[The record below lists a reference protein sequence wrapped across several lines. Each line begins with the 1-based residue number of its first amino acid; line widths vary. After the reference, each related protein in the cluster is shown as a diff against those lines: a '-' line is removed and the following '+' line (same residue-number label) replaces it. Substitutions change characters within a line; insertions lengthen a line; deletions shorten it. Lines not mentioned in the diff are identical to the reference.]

1 MAWQCLSISVRHSET
16 GLSDRRQAAICSCR
30 VAILCRI
37 SLLGVDA
44 AEVGGLAAKAALLS
58 ASSKA
63 PVIAVAVP
71 RRGFERAMDLSFIQ
85 DRRDG
90 TLRRSGHARPERWQ
104 GAIGSFRGPVAA

>member
-1 MAWQCLSISVRHSET
+1 MAWQCLRISVRHSET

-30 VAILCRI
+30 VAILSRV

-44 AEVGGLAAKAALLS
+44 AEVGGLAAKAELLS

-63 PVIAVAVP
+63 PVIAAAVP
-71 RRGFERAMDLSFIQ
+71 RRGFEKTMNLSFTQ

-90 TLRRSGHARPERWQ
+90 SLRRPGHARPKR
-104 GAIGSFRGPVAA
+104 